1 MDCGTEWKETF
12 RERSIDTAGHDHQQ
26 SHADPAPGVRRG
38 REENE
43 QAARMTACICMAP
56 DPPS

>member
-26 SHADPAPGVRRG
+26 SHADPLASG
-38 REENE
+38 
-43 QAARMTACICMAP
+43 AAEKRTKKQHA
-56 DPPS
+56 